1 MIKTIVGGKES
12 IEEGG
17 RIIREGGLVA
27 FPTETVYGLGADAFN
42 AEAVKSIFVAKG
54 RPQDNP
60 LIVHIADIEEAVNVA
75 EYVPDTFYKLAEKF
89 CPGPLTMI
97 CKKRADLPL
106 TTTGGLQTVGIRCPN
121 HDMARSLIRAAGCP
135 IAAPSANLS
144 GKTSPTEARHVYED
158 MNGRIPLILD
168 GGKTQVGIEST
179 VLDLTKDMPVV
190 LRPGAVTVEMLA
202 EVLGKVVNHQGKVVI
217 AEAPG
222 MKYKHYAP
230 TCPCIGAQKTEDA
243 VAEYLRL
250 KTEGENPVIIG
261 SNEFLINTQGLTAI
275 SLGGSGA
282 ECTSNL
288 FSTLRD
294 AEKVY
299 SHIILE
305 WFPETPEFYAINNR
319 IHKSTA
325 SKHL

>member
-1 MIKTIVGGKES
+1 MKTIIGGINEVPLGGK
-12 IEEGG
+12 
-17 RIIREGGLVA
+17 IISEGGLVA
-27 FPTETVYGLGADAFN
+27 FPTETVYGLGANAFD
-42 AEAVKSIFVAKG
+42 AEAVKSIFIAKG

-60 LIVHIADIEEAVNVA
+60 LIVHIADISEAKNVA
-75 EYVPDTFYKLAEKF
+75 KFVPDTFYTLAEKF

-97 CKKRADLPL
+97 LPKCDSLPL

-121 HDMARSLIRAAGCP
+121 HEMARALIRAAGCP
-135 IAAPSANLS
+135 IAAPSANIS

-158 MNGRIPLILD
+158 MNGKIPLILD
-168 GGKTQVGIEST
+168 GGKTAVGIEST
-179 VLDLTKDMPVV
+179 VLDLTKELPIV

-202 EVLGKVVNHQGKVVI
+202 AVLGKVVNHKGEVII

-230 TCPCIGAQKTEDA
+230 TCPCIGADTPKKATE
-243 VAEYLRL
+243 EYNLL
-250 KTEGENPVIIG
+250 TASDTPVIIG
-261 SNEFLINTQGLTAI
+261 SSDFVAACAPCRTI
-275 SLGGSGA
+275 SLGTTPA

-299 SHIILE
+299 TYIILE
-305 WFPETPEFYAINNR
+305 WFPDSPEYFAINNR

-325 SKHL
+325 SKCL